1 VVIEGGENIMDT
13 TFELDITRYTNSIGI
28 LLPPADLER
37 WCLIF
42 GMLKYKLI
50 DQITLLD
57 HKKKPVLYLS
67 HDPKLKH
74 KKHIAFGRV
83 TKQGDAI
90 ALTLAPLMMDN
101 FLAYGL
107 ACYRDRKQWMEHVDL
122 QFYDVDKSLNTSS
135 FDITLQYVPG

>member
-1 VVIEGGENIMDT
+1 VGGENIMDT
-13 TFELDITRYTNSIGI
+13 TFELDITRRTNSISM

-42 GMLKYKLI
+42 GMLKYQLI

-74 KKHIAFGRV
+74 KKHLAFGRV
-83 TKQGDAI
+83 TRQGDAI

-101 FLAYGL
+101 FLSYGL
-107 ACYRDRKQWMEHVDL
+107 ACYQERRHRMEHIDL

-135 FDITLQYVPG
+135 FDITLEYIPETP